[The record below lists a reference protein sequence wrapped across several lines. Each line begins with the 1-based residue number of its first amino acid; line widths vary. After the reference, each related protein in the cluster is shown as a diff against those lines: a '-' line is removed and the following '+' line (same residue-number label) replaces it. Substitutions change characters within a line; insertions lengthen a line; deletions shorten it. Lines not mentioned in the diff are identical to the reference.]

1 MYGKKGKRFPPHQA
15 TTDASFKRD
24 EFETGVHGDGLAEK
38 SSGPAYY
45 SS

>member
-24 EFETGVHGDGLAEK
+24 EFETGV
-38 SSGPAYY
+38 SWRWTSGEI
-45 SS
+45 